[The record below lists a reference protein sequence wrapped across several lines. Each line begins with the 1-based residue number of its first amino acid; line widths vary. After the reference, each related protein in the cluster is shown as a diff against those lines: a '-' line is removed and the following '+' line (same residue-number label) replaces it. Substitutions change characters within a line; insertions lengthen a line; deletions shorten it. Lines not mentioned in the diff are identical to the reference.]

1 MRKVCV
7 RMASLFSLCAVA
19 AACVASASAADPKA
33 AAAAAP
39 LPAKIDFNRDIA
51 PILSNN
57 CFFCHG
63 PDPKHREGDL
73 RLDLRD
79 DALKLHEG
87 RHAIVPG
94 KPAESELI
102 RRIKS
107 TASEVQMPPP
117 ESNKKLSARDVK
129 LLEQW
134 IAEGAEYRSHWAY
147 APLVRPDV
155 PPSPKPNDQMAKFRL
170 PEVIPQSQ
178 SAPIDAFLDDRLRR
192 EKLDAAPEAEAATLC
207 RRLYFDLTGLPPTPA
222 EVDEF
227 VKNYSKEGK
236 GYGRHLDA
244 ASEQAY
250 TALVEKLLAS
260 PRFGERMSAWWLDLV
275 RYADTVGYH
284 GDQNVTIWPY
294 RDYVI
299 NAFNSNMPFDRFTR
313 EQLAGDLLKEPT
325 REQRVASG
333 YNRLGMMTAEGGAQD
348 KEYLAKYAADR
359 VRNVSSVWLGQT
371 LGCAECHDHKFDPLT
386 ARDFYSMAA
395 FFADLKEQGFYGG
408 AHASGKWGPNILI
421 STPEQEA
428 KLKQFDGEIAALE
441 KEVNPAVAEAKKKQP
456 AWEKEITAKLGDA
469 KKSAEPKID
478 DAGTGKD
485 KTPAKP
491 QAKSDLPSS
500 GDTAKK
506 AGPEL
511 KLPADIA
518 KTLAEEPAKR
528 KAPQQEA
535 LFNYYLEQTE
545 PKLAAQAKL
554 LKQKQTERTTFE
566 ASIPSTLVTET
577 APPRTMRILARGN
590 WMDET
595 GPEVQPAVPGFLPQP
610 KLADKTR
617 RTRADLAAW
626 INAADNP
633 LTARVFVNRLW
644 AMYFGV
650 GLSKRLDDLGAQG
663 EPPVHPELLDWLAV
677 EFRDGSATAG
687 GGATAKPWDV
697 KHVVRLI
704 VGSQAYRRSS
714 IATSAQLERDP
725 YNRLYARQGRFR
737 LPAESVR
744 DAALAVSGLLSTTIG
759 GRSVRPYQP
768 AGYYAQLNFPKR
780 EYEQDTGENL
790 WRRSLYTHWQRT
802 FLHPAMTAF
811 DAPSREECTCERV
824 RSNTPLQALVMLNDP
839 EFVEAARALAE
850 RTLHEV
856 KSSADERVAFLYRTA
871 FQRAPQADERKLLVD
886 LVDKHRAEYK
896 VDAPAAKLLIDVG
909 VRPTATDLDPA
920 ELAAWTSAARI
931 VLNLHEFINRD

>member
-7 RMASLFSLCAVA
+7 RMASLFSVCALIVACVSSISA
-19 AACVASASAADPKA
+19 AAEP
-33 AAAAAP
+33 AAAP

-87 RHAIVPG
+87 HHAIVPG
-94 KPAESELI
+94 KPAESELV

-107 TASEVQMPPP
+107 TASDVQMPPP
-117 ESNKKLSARDVK
+117 ESNKKLSARDIK

-147 APLVRPDV
+147 APLARPKV
-155 PPSPKPNDQMAKFRL
+155 PAVPTATTSPS
-170 PEVIPQSQ
+170 S
-178 SAPIDAFLDDRLRR
+178 PIDSFLYQRLAR
-192 EKLDAAPEAEAATLC
+192 EHLTPAAEADPTTLC
-207 RRLYFDLTGLPPTPA
+207 RRLYFDLTGLPPTPEEVERFKA
-222 EVDEF
+222 E
-227 VKNYSKEGK
+227 
-236 GYGRHLDA
+236 YGAKTSPAER
-244 ASEQAY
+244 ERAY
-250 TALVEKLLAS
+250 LALVDKLLAS
-260 PRFGERMSAWWLDLV
+260 PQYGERMAAWWLDLV

-284 GDQNVTIWPY
+284 GDQNVTIWPF

-299 NAFNSNMPFDRFTR
+299 NAFNANMPFDRFTR
-313 EQLAGDLLKEPT
+313 EQLAGDLIKEPT

-395 FFADLKEQGFYGG
+395 FFSDLKEQGFYGG
-408 AHASGKWGPNILI
+408 SHQSGKWGPNILI

-428 KLKQFDGEIAALE
+428 KLKQMADEIAVLE
-441 KEVNPAVAEAKKKQP
+441 KDVNPAVAEAKKKQP
-456 AWEKEITAKLGDA
+456 AWEKEISAKLGDA

-478 DAGTGKD
+478 DALKGKAAG
-485 KTPAKP
+485 PAKS
-491 QAKSDLPSS
+491 QAKDGLPSS
-500 GDTAKK
+500 NDTAKK
-506 AGPEL
+506 NEPVV

-518 KTLAEEPAKR
+518 KTLAEESAKR
-528 KAPQQEA
+528 KPPQVEA

-554 LKQKQTERTTFE
+554 LKQKQTERTAFE

-610 KLADKTR
+610 KRDAKQR
-617 RTRADLAAW
+617 ATRADLAAW
-626 INAADNP
+626 IAAADNP

-644 AMYFGV
+644 AMYFGI

-677 EFRDGSATAG
+677 EFRDGATATN
-687 GGATAKPWDV
+687 GAKAAPWDV
-697 KHVVRLI
+697 KHVIRLI

-714 IATSAQLERDP
+714 VADSVHLERDP

-737 LPAESVR
+737 LPAEAVR
-744 DAALAVSGLLSTTIG
+744 DGALAVSGLLSTTIG

-850 RTLHEV
+850 RALHEV

-871 FQRAPQADERKLLVD
+871 LQRPPQADERKLLVE

-896 VDAPAAKLLIDVG
+896 VDAQAAKSLIDVG

-920 ELAAWTSAARI
+920 ELAAWTGAARI

>member
-1 MRKVCV
+1 
-7 RMASLFSLCAVA
+7 
-19 AACVASASAADPKA
+19 
-33 AAAAAP
+33 
-39 LPAKIDFNRDIA
+39 
-51 PILSNN
+51 
-57 CFFCHG
+57 
-63 PDPKHREGDL
+63 
-73 RLDLRD
+73 
-79 DALKLHEG
+79 
-87 RHAIVPG
+87 
-94 KPAESELI
+94 
-102 RRIKS
+102 
-107 TASEVQMPPP
+107 
-117 ESNKKLSARDVK
+117 VK

-147 APLVRPDV
+147 APLVRPKV
-155 PPSPKPNDQMAKFRL
+155 PAMPKNIVPLERLDIVAPTSPSIA
-170 PEVIPQSQ
+170 V
-178 SAPIDAFLDDRLRR
+178 DAFLFDRLNR
-192 EKLDAAPEAEAATLC
+192 ENMKSANSADAVTLC
-207 RRLYFDLTGLPPTPA
+207 RRLYLDLTGLPPTPD

-227 VKNYSKEGK
+227 VRAYAPKQGYIILGAREKAYS
-236 GYGRHLDA
+236 
-244 ASEQAY
+244 
-250 TALVEKLLAS
+250 ALVDKLLAS
-260 PRFGERMSAWWLDLV
+260 PQYGERMAAWWLDLV

-299 NAFNSNMPFDRFTR
+299 NAFNANMPFDRFTR
-313 EQLAGDLLKEPT
+313 EQLAGDLLPNVT

-359 VRNVSSVWLGQT
+359 VRNVSSVWMGAT

-408 AHASGKWGPNILI
+408 SHASGKWGPNILLT
-421 STPEQEA
+421 TPEQEA
-428 KLKQFDGEIAALE
+428 KLKQSADEIAALQ
-441 KEVNPAVAEAKKKQP
+441 KDVDPAVAEAKKRQP
-456 AWEKEITAKLGDA
+456 AWEKELSLKLSGE

-478 DAGTGKD
+478 DAGKE
-485 KTPAKP
+485 KPKASANP
-491 QAKSDLPSS
+491 QATS
-500 GDTAKK
+500 GSA
-506 AGPEL
+506 AGDGVAL
-511 KLPADIA
+511 KVPAEIA

-535 LFNYYLEQTE
+535 LFTYYLEQAE
-545 PKLAAQAKL
+545 PKLAAQVKL
-554 LKQKQTERTTFE
+554 LKKQQAERAAFE

-577 APPRTMRILARGN
+577 VPPRTMRLLARGN

-610 KLADKTR
+610 EIAGKKR
-617 RTRADLAAW
+617 QTRADLAAW
-626 INAADNP
+626 INAPYNP

-650 GLSKRLDDLGAQG
+650 GLTKRLDDFGAQG
-663 EPPVHPELLDWLAV
+663 EPPVHPELLDWLAA
-677 EFRDGSATAG
+677 EFRDGSMSAAG
-687 GGATAKPWDV
+687 TAKPWDV
-697 KHVVRLI
+697 KHIVRTI
-704 VGSQAYRRSS
+704 VSSQAYRRSS
-714 IATSAQLERDP
+714 VADPKLIERDP
-725 YNRLYARQGRFR
+725 FNRLYARQGRFR

-744 DAALAVSGLLSTTIG
+744 DAALAVSGLLAPTIG

-850 RTLHEV
+850 RVLR
-856 KSSADERVAFLYRTA
+856 SSISAPDARATMMYRIA
-871 FQRAPQADERKLLVD
+871 LQRAPQDEERKLLEEIVE
-886 LVDKHRAEYK
+886 KHRAEYK
-896 VDAPAAKLLIDVG
+896 ADVAAAKALVDVG
-909 VRPTATDLDPA
+909 ARPVAADLDPA
-920 ELAAWTSAARI
+920 ELAAWTGAARV